1 MRNTPTML
9 PRLLPRALSTFARYY
24 STAPLSIPNPAPAP
38 TTEPIRVPYLP
49 DNDYSRYHAYEH
61 FTVEPPHKPIISA
74 IAGEGVVTSNSTLGD
89 VLDSAG
95 TDVYPDGTA
104 RANEGANGV
113 EGTGPGMVGAAHAKA
128 GETVGEMEGTNGL
141 KIFAV
146 GVAVWWVVGEGV
158 MRSVGIL

>member
-1 MRNTPTML
+1 
-9 PRLLPRALSTFARYY
+9 
-24 STAPLSIPNPAPAP
+24 
-38 TTEPIRVPYLP
+38 
-49 DNDYSRYHAYEH
+49 
-61 FTVEPPHKPIISA
+61 
-74 IAGEGVVTSNSTLGD
+74 